1 MNTITKTITKVFGM
15 LMLLTVTNIQA
26 QWTTL
31 KAHIQE
37 SDISKLTGQ
46 SHHNYKGLSAAP
58 FEIVA
63 SVEVVKDKGQ
73 VKLMLRTQSINMS
86 KYYMYSYQPALKVKR
101 CTYGKLEE
109 FDRTNGFSP
118 SEIGDAPFET
128 AMRTAIATFDIEVTA
143 TVKDEKYGISGFGNK
158 KGWGYQ
164 VIRVFK
170 NVKANDVVWA
180 EEPIETTFPVEDI
193 KLINPKPVSF
203 KINDSG
209 IQTAVLDFVAKQNQ
223 EAETRCK
230 EIAKENEA
238 DKKKK
243 DEEAAKIEANAKEIA
258 KMKEKLGG
266 TINVTSNKAKTDDFW
281 SGGTDKST
289 ASKSKEDDFWSGGEE
304 KTKVAA
310 TKPSNSKGV
319 KGYEREEVWES
330 IKMDKNGNEVRWGD
344 YVRFKSNGEWKT
356 EQILNHNNYSS
367 KFIGQYNVIMD
378 PNTTSILLPCSGD
391 VDLKVTTSIF
401 SIINRKGEVV
411 MTSNLGDGFGVL
423 GNTHFIINYFGFDR
437 NYRGCSANIIDVRTQ
452 KEILKLPT
460 NYYNP
465 NKYTSIR
472 SGFSHSNYFID
483 SDGVYSGHVNPKMSI
498 FLENVQKE
506 IVSGNFV
513 GCLVYEEDAYKS
525 MINNSITY
533 VNLIFLRD
541 DGSYVEKKGVKM
553 LND

>member
-1 MNTITKTITKVFGM
+1 MNTITKTIAGIFGM
-15 LMLLTVTNIQA
+15 MCLLTVQNVRA
-26 QWTTL
+26 Q
-31 KAHIQE
+31 
-37 SDISKLTGQ
+37 
-46 SHHNYKGLSAAP
+46 NYKKIASFAYSNPNDGFTDIFFDVSANIYTNDPKGPVLVKIETKVDVRFTQYSYRENGRIYTLNEIGSAP
-58 FEIVA
+58 FANAVISPKMGFEMEVRYDGKTERMYAGNGTINQLVVAEGFNLNSIALSIV
-63 SVEVVKDKGQ
+63 DKTPKNQ
-73 VKLMLRTQSINMS
+73 
-86 KYYMYSYQPALKVKR
+86 
-101 CTYGKLEE
+101 
-109 FDRTNGFSP
+109 
-118 SEIGDAPFET
+118 GDAFFNSAVYNAIQKYKESLKQDKET
-128 AMRTAIATFDIEVTA
+128 
-143 TVKDEKYGISGFGNK
+143 
-158 KGWGYQ
+158 
-164 VIRVFK
+164 
-170 NVKANDVVWA
+170 
-180 EEPIETTFPVEDI
+180 EE
-193 KLINPKPVSF
+193 
-203 KINDSG
+203 
-209 IQTAVLDFVAKQNQ
+209 
-223 EAETRCK
+223 
-230 EIAKENEA
+230 
-238 DKKKK
+238 KKKK
-243 DEEAAKIEANAKEIA
+243 EEEENKKAEASAKE
-258 KMKEKLGG
+258 MKKKLGG
-266 TINVTSNKAKTDDFW
+266 TINVTSNKTKTDDFW
-281 SGGTDKST
+281 SGGTDKNT
-289 ASKSKEDDFWSGGEE
+289 ASKSDDDFWAGGKE
-304 KTKVAA
+304 KTKTMAI
-310 TKPSNSKGV
+310 KPSNSKGV

-330 IKMDKNGNEVRWGD
+330 IKMDKNGDEVRWGD

-391 VDLKVTTSIF
+391 VDLKVATSIF